1 MMDGIFPPSCACC
14 NVPGHIICPSCIHKT
29 NLIGQNVCLSCGHP
43 YKTRIPICSKCIN
56 HPQLFSGMLSWAH
69 FEGSVRDSIHSMK
82 YQNNIALGYFFSQ
95 KLLSEVIAA
104 NWLIDLIIPVPL
116 SKSHYKDRGY
126 NQAALIS
133 RPLSLALGIRH
144 EKSALMRVRETATQ
158 TKLNADQRIKN
169 VEGAFSGN
177 PAKLNNKHVLL
188 VDDVITTGATMI
200 NCTKALLTSG
210 ASKVYC
216 ISVARVF
223 VD

>member
-1 MMDGIFPPSCACC
+1 
-14 NVPGHIICPSCIHKT
+14 
-29 NLIGQNVCLSCGHP
+29 
-43 YKTRIPICSKCIN
+43 
-56 HPQLFSGMLSWAH
+56 
-69 FEGSVRDSIHSMK
+69 
-82 YQNNIALGYFFSQ
+82 
-95 KLLSEVIAA
+95 
-104 NWLIDLIIPVPL
+104 
-116 SKSHYKDRGY
+116 
-126 NQAALIS
+126 
-133 RPLSLALGIRH
+133 
-144 EKSALMRVRETATQ
+144 MRVRETATQ